1 MMRFMPLKRITSC
14 NWWRAFVDAA
24 ELRHEHPYLIALLQ
38 KALGELAGGLGHS
51 SEPSMK
57 GWMHWEMVRTFA
69 FFKLMFGNA
78 GIKGTKV

>member
-1 MMRFMPLKRITSC
+1 MPWGS
-14 NWWRAFVDAA
+14 WRA
-24 ELRHEHPYLIALLQ
+24 AL
-38 KALGELAGGLGHS
+38 AISGTVRE
-51 SEPSMK
+51 